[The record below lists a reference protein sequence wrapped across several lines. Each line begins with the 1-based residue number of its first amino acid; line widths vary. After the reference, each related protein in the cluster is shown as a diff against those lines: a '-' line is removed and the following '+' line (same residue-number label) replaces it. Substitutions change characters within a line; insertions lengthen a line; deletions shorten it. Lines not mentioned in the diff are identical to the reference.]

1 MAGARRA
8 AGAAVVAVALTAALA
23 ACGGGSGGRP
33 AAGATAVPS
42 TASPSASASKPA
54 DRSPQGV
61 LLSAE
66 QVLESARRAKVSY
79 RFDSP
84 DGTSDSAFGVLYWAP
99 RTIMQLTKT
108 NPGATDQLIVMDTVA
123 YQGGDAATAARLG
136 GKHWQKTAEV
146 YGPDGRPETPFAAL
160 VDQLNPLQAVTAA
173 AGAGDLEKLG
183 EEKVGDQTAEHY
195 TATVTVADY
204 AAAQQNLLTAD
215 RRAQLATTLGQGGVS
230 TLTLDLWLNDK
241 DQLIQLQ
248 RSGTGSKDELVQ
260 LVQYSEFGGQLAV
273 TAPAEDDTQDLGG
286 S

>member
-1 MAGARRA
+1 M
-8 AGAAVVAVALTAALA
+8 
-23 ACGGGSGGRP
+23 
-33 AAGATAVPS
+33 
-42 TASPSASASKPA
+42 
-54 DRSPQGV
+54 
-61 LLSAE
+61 
-66 QVLESARRAKVSY
+66 
-79 RFDSP
+79 
-84 DGTSDSAFGVLYWAP
+84 
-99 RTIMQLTKT
+99 
-108 NPGATDQLIVMDTVA
+108 
-123 YQGGDAATAARLG
+123 
-136 GKHWQKTAEV
+136 
-146 YGPDGRPETPFAAL
+146 
-160 VDQLNPLQAVTAA
+160 
-173 AGAGDLEKLG
+173 
-183 EEKVGDQTAEHY
+183 GDQTAEHY